1 MNILV
6 VGSGGPEIQV
16 NVPVVEHVPRGVN
29 IVKFNIRAGFPEV
42 RQHVFGQAGA
52 PVLLAENLDRNT
64 LRHAPQQVE
73 RLYILRTRGICNSC
87 HQNYSVKKPALRQPI
102 TDS

>member
-29 IVKFNIRAGFPEV
+29 IVKFSIRAGCPEV

-73 RLYILRTRGICNSC
+73 RLYIQVIIHNQHRLFCHAVDLRVGDI
-87 HQNYSVKKPALRQPI
+87 VL
-102 TDS
+102 

>member
-16 NVPVVEHVPRGVN
+16 NEPVMEHVPRGVN
-29 IVKFNIRAGFPEV
+29 IVKFSIRAGRPEV

-52 PVLLAENLDRNT
+52 PPCCSLK
-64 LRHAPQQVE
+64 
-73 RLYILRTRGICNSC
+73 ILTETPFATHRSKS
-87 HQNYSVKKPALRQPI
+87 SVFTSR
-102 TDS
+102 